1 VVNELS
7 EPYSSPEEYQ
17 RVLEERIRSGSMGYR
32 KLFDLTGKVAVV
44 TGGGGGL
51 GRPTALGLADFGA
64 DVVVTSRDLQKLMKV
79 KEEIERLGRRSL
91 AISCDVT
98 KPEEVKNM
106 VKQTVDAFGKID
118 ILVTYAGVNIPKP
131 AEDYPY
137 EDWNKVIDVN
147 VTGVFL
153 TCKEV
158 GKVMIA
164 QKRER

>member
-1 VVNELS
+1 VS
-7 EPYSSPEEYQ
+7 W
-17 RVLEERIRSGSMGYR
+17 RS
-32 KLFDLTGKVAVV
+32 
-44 TGGGGGL
+44 
-51 GRPTALGLADFGA
+51 
-64 DVVVTSRDLQKLMKV
+64 
-79 KEEIERLGRRSL
+79 SL

-106 VKQTVDAFGKID
+106 VKQTVNAFSKID
-118 ILVTYAGVNIPKP
+118 ILVTYARINIPKP

-164 QKRER
+164 QRRGKIINISSVKGTRHSVHL